1 MKRVIVFALSKPV
14 KWVIVFALL
23 VVLLDLGLGLVL
35 GRIYRQ
41 SFTGDRFGLLN
52 YALTQE
58 PQILVLGSSRAQYQI
73 MPSVLTK
80 ELGLT
85 AYNAGLK
92 GQDFLYSVMLYDLWK
107 RRHPPP
113 KVLVLT
119 IDIESLIPRETEIN
133 TAHIV
138 APYLDESQLVREI
151 LYSGGPFRRFENLS
165 STYRFN
171 GTVLSLAKH
180 AFNRPPPSYDGFL
193 VGAGTLD
200 TARETGVM
208 NALDQDRTAAEM
220 AHVPFSPQKLA
231 YLRALAEETARNGT
245 RFFLV
250 HTPIFRQDE
259 AAHEAWVK
267 KLQATLATMPGV
279 KFVDLCSTTHPKLF
293 TGPELYFNLNHLNAE
308 GAEILTVLLAEEI
321 KRRP

>member
-1 MKRVIVFALSKPV
+1 
-14 KWVIVFALL
+14 
-23 VVLLDLGLGLVL
+23 VLMDRGLGSVL
-35 GRIYRQ
+35 ARIQRQ
-41 SFTGDRFGLLN
+41 SFTGDHGGLLN

-58 PQILVLGSSRAQYQI
+58 PQVLVLGSSRAQFHI

-107 RRHPPP
+107 RRRPPP
-113 KVLVLT
+113 KILVLT

-133 TAHIV
+133 AAHIV
-138 APYLDESQLVREI
+138 AVYLDDSPLVREI
-151 LYSGGPFRRFENLS
+151 LYSGSPFKRFQYLS

-171 GTVLSLAKH
+171 GAVLSLAKH
-180 AFNRPPPSYDGFL
+180 AFNRPPPSYDGFP
-193 VGAGTLD
+193 VGAGVLD
-200 TARETGVM
+200 PAKEIGVL

-220 AHVPFSPQKLA
+220 AHVPFSPQKLG

-259 AAHEAWVK
+259 AAHRVWVG
-267 KLQATLATMPGV
+267 KLQATLAGMPGV
-279 KFVDLCSTTHPKLF
+279 QFVDLCITTHPELF
-293 TGPELYFNLNHLNAE
+293 TRPELYYNLNHLNAA
-308 GAEILTVLLAEEI
+308 GAEILTRLLAEEI
-321 KRRP
+321 KKRP

>member
-1 MKRVIVFALSKPV
+1 MVASLSISSSRPAKRIIVFALC
-14 KWVIVFALL
+14 
-23 VVLLDLGLGLVL
+23 VVLLDLGLGWVL
-35 GRIYRQ
+35 ARIYRH

-58 PQILVLGSSRAQYQI
+58 PQLLVLGSSRAQFQI
-73 MPSVLTK
+73 MPSVLTR

-119 IDIESLIPRETEIN
+119 IDIESLIPRVTEIN

-138 APYLDESQLVREI
+138 APYLDESPLVREI
-151 LYSGGPFRRFENLS
+151 LYSGGPFKRFEHLS

-193 VGAGTLD
+193 VLTGTLD
-200 TARETGVM
+200 PARETGVL

-220 AHVPFSPQKLA
+220 AQVPFSPQKLA
-231 YLRALAEETARNGT
+231 YLRTLTEETARNGT

-259 AAHEAWVK
+259 AAHGAWVQ
-267 KLQATLATMPGV
+267 KLKATLAAMPGV
-279 KFVDLCSTTHPKLF
+279 TFVDLCIATHPKLF

-308 GAEILTVLLAEEI
+308 GAEILSVLLAEEI
-321 KRRP
+321 KRHP

>member
-1 MKRVIVFALSKPV
+1 MKRVIVFAV
-14 KWVIVFALL
+14 L
-23 VVLLDLGLGLVL
+23 VVLMDRGLGSVL
-35 GRIYRQ
+35 ARIQRQ
-41 SFTGDRFGLLN
+41 SFTGDHGGLLN

-58 PQILVLGSSRAQYQI
+58 PQVLVLGSSRAQFHI

-107 RRHPPP
+107 RRRPPP
-113 KVLVLT
+113 KILVLT

-133 TAHIV
+133 AAHIV
-138 APYLDESQLVREI
+138 AVYLDESPLVREI
-151 LYSGGPFRRFENLS
+151 LYSGSPFKRFQYLS

-171 GTVLSLAKH
+171 GAVLSLAKH
-180 AFNRPPPSYDGFL
+180 AFNRPPPSYDGFP
-193 VGAGTLD
+193 VGAGVLD
-200 TARETGVM
+200 PAKEIGVL

-220 AHVPFSPQKLA
+220 AHVPFSPQKLG

-259 AAHEAWVK
+259 AAHRVWVG
-267 KLQATLATMPGV
+267 KLQATLAGMPGV
-279 KFVDLCSTTHPKLF
+279 QFVDLCITTHPELF
-293 TGPELYFNLNHLNAE
+293 TRPELYYNLNHLNAA
-308 GAEILTVLLAEEI
+308 GAEILTRLLAEEI
-321 KRRP
+321 KKRP

>member
-1 MKRVIVFALSKPV
+1 MKRVIVFATSTPV

-23 VVLLDLGLGLVL
+23 VVLLDLALGSVL

-92 GQDFLYSVMLYDLWK
+92 GQDFLYAVMLYDLWK

-151 LYSGGPFRRFENLS
+151 LYSSGPFKRFEHLS
-165 STYRFN
+165 STYRIN

-200 TARETGVM
+200 PASETGVM

-220 AHVPFSPQKLA
+220 ARVPFSPQKLA
-231 YLRALAEETARNGT
+231 YLRALTEETARDRT

-259 AAHEAWVK
+259 AAHGAWVQ

-279 KFVDLCSTTHPKLF
+279 KFVDLCATTHPKLF

>member
-1 MKRVIVFALSKPV
+1 MKRVIVFAV
-14 KWVIVFALL
+14 L
-23 VVLLDLGLGLVL
+23 VVLMDRGLGSVL
-35 GRIYRQ
+35 ARIQRQ
-41 SFTGDRFGLLN
+41 SFTGDHGGLLN

-58 PQILVLGSSRAQYQI
+58 PQVLVLGSSRAQFHI

-107 RRHPPP
+107 RRRPPP
-113 KVLVLT
+113 KILVLT

-133 TAHIV
+133 AAHIV
-138 APYLDESQLVREI
+138 AVYLDESPLVREI
-151 LYSGGPFRRFENLS
+151 LYSGSPFKRFQYLS

-171 GTVLSLAKH
+171 GAVLSLAKH
-180 AFNRPPPSYDGFL
+180 AFSRPPPSYDGFP
-193 VGAGTLD
+193 VGAGVLD
-200 TARETGVM
+200 PAKEIGVL

-220 AHVPFSPQKLA
+220 AHVPFSPQKLG

-259 AAHEAWVK
+259 AAHRVWVG
-267 KLQATLATMPGV
+267 KLQATLAGMPGV
-279 KFVDLCSTTHPKLF
+279 LFVDLCITTHPELF
-293 TGPELYFNLNHLNAE
+293 TRPELYYNLNHLNAA
-308 GAEILTVLLAEEI
+308 GAEILTRLLAEEI
-321 KRRP
+321 KKRP

>member
-1 MKRVIVFALSKPV
+1 MAASLSTSSSKPMKR
-14 KWVIVFALL
+14 VIVFALL
-23 VVLLDLGLGLVL
+23 VVLLDLGFGWVL

-58 PQILVLGSSRAQYQI
+58 PQILVLGSSRAQYHI

-151 LYSGGPFRRFENLS
+151 LYSGGPFKRFEHLS

-171 GTVLSLAKH
+171 GAVLSLARH
-180 AFNRPPPSYDGFL
+180 AFNRPPPGYDGFL
-193 VGAGTLD
+193 VGAGSLD
-200 TARETGVM
+200 PARETGVL

-220 AHVPFSPQKLA
+220 ARVPFSPQKLA
-231 YLRALAEETARNGT
+231 YLRALSEETARNGT
-245 RFFLV
+245 RF
-250 HTPIFRQDE
+250 
-259 AAHEAWVK
+259 
-267 KLQATLATMPGV
+267 
-279 KFVDLCSTTHPKLF
+279 
-293 TGPELYFNLNHLNAE
+293 
-308 GAEILTVLLAEEI
+308 
-321 KRRP
+321 